1 MPNRVGQDAGF
12 VSRLLAFALDIGV
25 SIGLFAL
32 AVALVSSIIGLLAG
46 HSVNVNR
53 HGVVVEVLFGVW
65 GFFYFAF
72 QWGSN
77 GRTIGMALFG
87 VRVVTTDGRDIS
99 RWRALG
105 RTAALP
111 LSFLFLG
118 LGFLMALF
126 QHERRALHDLIAGTC
141 VVYSSMLAPP
151 DCAGW
156 HASRNPNRCRQ
167 GTDPLPG
174 WRETPA
180 KRSTFDLIAATGDPS
195 PSSEGPSR
203 TGLSVPEE
211 PVWVAATIQ

>member
-1 MPNRVGQDAGF
+1 MTNATPSTPEQAVPNRVGQYAGF

-53 HGVVVEVLFGVW
+53 HGLIVEVLFGVW

-87 VRVVTTDGRDIS
+87 LRVVMADGRDIS

-141 VVYSSMLAPP
+141 VVYSYDARAARLRWLA
-151 DCAGW
+151 
-156 HASRNPNRCRQ
+156 RQ
-167 GTDPLPG
+167 PKPEPL
-174 WRETPA
+174 
-180 KRSTFDLIAATGDPS
+180 
-195 PSSEGPSR
+195 SSGH
-203 TGLSVPEE
+203 
-211 PVWVAATIQ
+211 